1 METWILKVKLP
12 SDFLVQIVSLHWLD
26 VVPYIDIKEWENLVD
41 IFSMKNE
48 MVFHNEMEYKS
59 NPFL

>member
-26 VVPYIDIKEWENLVD
+26 VVPYIDIKE
-41 IFSMKNE
+41 
-48 MVFHNEMEYKS
+48 
-59 NPFL
+59 